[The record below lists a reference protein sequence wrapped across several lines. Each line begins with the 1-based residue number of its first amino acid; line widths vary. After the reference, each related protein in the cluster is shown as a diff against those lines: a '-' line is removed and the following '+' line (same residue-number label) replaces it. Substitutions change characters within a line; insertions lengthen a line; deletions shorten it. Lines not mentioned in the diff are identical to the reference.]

1 MKIAILGT
9 RGIPN
14 NYGGFEQLAEYL
26 SVFLVK
32 NGFAVSVYNSHNHP
46 YQKKEWNG
54 VKIIHCWDPEGKWG
68 TVGQFIY
75 DLNCI
80 RHIRKN
86 NFDIILQLGYTS
98 STVWGWLLPK
108 TSVVTTNM
116 DGLEWKRSKYSKKV
130 RFFLKYAEKWG
141 VRYSDHWISDS
152 VGITQYLT
160 ETYNIPSTYIP
171 YGSLLFHKPDL
182 DILTQYDLA
191 PYSYDLI
198 IARMEPENNIET
210 ILDGY
215 AKSSQKRKFIIIGRT
230 NTPFGTYLVEKFK
243 ENENIEFRGGIFDI
257 NVLNN
262 IRHYSNLYFHG
273 HSVGGTN
280 PSLLEAMGSQGLI
293 CANDNIFNKSILGSD
308 AFYFK
313 TADDIHKIIDTV
325 EKNNQNIKI
334 ENNNNKITN
343 LYDWEII
350 NSQYLEHLKTAYAN
364 GVRKGR

>member
-26 SVFLVK
+26 SVYLVEK
-32 NGFAVSVYNSHNHP
+32 GFEVTVYNSHNHP
-46 YQKKEWNG
+46 YQKKTWNG
-54 VKIIHCWDPEGKWG
+54 VNIVHCWDPEDKWG
-68 TVGQFIY
+68 TAGQFIY

-86 NFDIILQLGYTS
+86 NFDVVLQLGYTS

-108 TSVVTTNM
+108 TTVVTTNM

-130 RFFLKYAEKWG
+130 RHFLKYAEKWG
-141 VRYSDHWISDS
+141 VKYSDHWISDS

-160 ETYNIPSTYIP
+160 ETYGIPSTYIP
-171 YGSLLFHKPDL
+171 YGSHLFKDPDL
-182 DILTQYDLA
+182 KILEKYNLEA
-191 PYSYDLI
+191 HSYDLI

-215 AKSSQKRKFIIIGRT
+215 VLSEQKRKFIIIGRI
-230 NTPFGTYLVEKFK
+230 NTPFGKYLVEKFK
-243 ENENIEFRGGIFDI
+243 ENLNIEFRGGIFDI

-262 IRHYSNLYFHG
+262 IRHFSNLYFHG

-280 PSLLEAMGSQGLI
+280 PSLLEAMASQGLI

-313 TADDIHKIIDTV
+313 TVDQVADVINTTKKHQYSYFID
-325 EKNNQNIKI
+325 
-334 ENNNNKITN
+334 NNNKKIIEQ
-343 LYDWEII
+343 YDWEII
-350 NSQYLEHLKTAYAN
+350 NNQYLNHILIAFNK
-364 GVRKGR
+364 GVKKGR